1 MGKIIQVSTQ
11 QATLKRRLR
20 RHLTKLGFH
29 KTPDGMLKISESSK
43 EVIRSLHASQR
54 ADRLAQ
60 NKKFIIERSSDLL
73 KYFATGREVDPRK
86 ISPTLQRIRSDTWE
100 SDLFRLAA
108 LTWSVPVSNGF
119 GRRIRYLVWDSH
131 NEKLIGLIAIG
142 DPVFN
147 LAVRDKLIGWNSDM
161 RGERLVNIMDA
172 YVLGAVAPYN
182 SLLGGKLVA
191 CLVRTRQVYQDFQ
204 ETYGNTKGIISGKEK
219 HAKLLAVM
227 TSSSLGRSSI
237 YNRLK
242 LNGVKYFRSIGY
254 TSGWGHFHV
263 PDQLF
268 SDLRKYLRDIDHPYA
283 DLNRFGQGPNWR
295 LRTTRAALEA
305 IGFNDDLLKHG
316 IQREVFLCE
325 FTSNALRMLKTGK
338 GRPNLTTLS
347 TVEQVSELALE
358 RWVRPRAQR
367 RPEFEAWAADDIGA
381 LLTNNVRLEPPKRVA
396 MR

>member
-1 MGKIIQVSTQ
+1 MGKIIQVATQ
-11 QATLKRRLR
+11 QASLKRRLR

-29 KTPDGMLKISESSK
+29 KTPDGMLKISDPSK
-43 EVIRSLHASQR
+43 EVIRSLHSSQR

-60 NKKFIIERSSDLL
+60 NKQFIIERSSDLL
-73 KYFATGREVDPRK
+73 KYFATGREIDPSK
-86 ISPTLQRIRSDTWE
+86 ISPMLQKVRAKTWE

-147 LAVRDKLIGWNSDM
+147 LSVRDELIGWNSNM

-182 SLLGGKLVA
+182 FLLGGKLVA
-191 CLVRTRQVYQDFQ
+191 CLVRSRQVYNDFQ
-204 ETYGNTKGIISGKEK
+204 EAYGRTKGIISGKEK
-219 HAKLLAVM
+219 NAKLLAVM

-242 LNGVKYFRSIGY
+242 LNGVQYFRSIGY
-254 TSGWGHFHV
+254 TSGWGHFHI

-268 SDLRKYLRDIDHPYA
+268 SDLRTYLRDIGHPYA
-283 DLNRFGQGPNWR
+283 DLHRFGEGPNWR
-295 LRTTRAALEA
+295 LRTTRAALKA

-325 FTSNALRMLKTGK
+325 FASNSLRMLKTGK
-338 GRPNLTTLS
+338 GRPNLNTLS
-347 TVEQVSELALE
+347 TAEQVAEFALE
-358 RWVRPRAQR
+358 RWVRPRALR
-367 RPEFEAWAADDIGA
+367 TPEFVKWTADDIGT
-381 LLTNNVRLEPPKRVA
+381 LLANNLRLDPTKRVA
-396 MR
+396 LK